1 MRFRIPHPR
10 EARSFACAE
19 SSEVDRLTVE
29 CLGCGERRRVANGS
43 GSVEAGECARCGYV
57 GWATPADL
65 SELVRRA
72 LRDFP
77 PERRRLRL
85 I

>member
-1 MRFRIPHPR
+1 M
-10 EARSFACAE
+10 
-19 SSEVDRLTVE
+19 DRVTVE
-29 CLGCGERRRVANGS
+29 CLACGERRRAEQDDGGHVS
-43 GSVEAGECARCGYV
+43 AGECSRCGYV
-57 GWATPADL
+57 GWATPSDL

-77 PERRRLRL
+77 PERRRLRP

>member
-1 MRFRIPHPR
+1 M
-10 EARSFACAE
+10 
-19 SSEVDRLTVE
+19 DRVLIE
-29 CLGCGERRRVANGS
+29 CLGCGERRRADRDAS
-43 GSVEAGECARCGYV
+43 GQIAGGECSRCGYV
-57 GWATPADL
+57 GWAAPADL

-77 PERRRLRL
+77 PERRRLRP

>member
-1 MRFRIPHPR
+1 M
-10 EARSFACAE
+10 
-19 SSEVDRLTVE
+19 DRVLVE
-29 CLGCGERRRVANGS
+29 CLSCGERRRANRDEAS
-43 GSVEAGECARCGYV
+43 GHVEAGECLRCGYV
-57 GWATPADL
+57 GWAAPADL

-77 PERRRLRL
+77 PERRRLRP

>member
-1 MRFRIPHPR
+1 MNR
-10 EARSFACAE
+10 
-19 SSEVDRLTVE
+19 VLVE
-29 CLGCGERRRVANGS
+29 CLGCGERRRVARDESS
-43 GSVEAGECARCGYV
+43 GHVEGGECLRCGYV

-72 LRDFP
+72 LREFP
-77 PERRRLRL
+77 PERRRLRP

>member
-1 MRFRIPHPR
+1 MM
-10 EARSFACAE
+10 E
-19 SSEVDRLTVE
+19 RLLVE
-29 CLGCGERRRVANGS
+29 CLGCGERRRADHDESS
-43 GSVEAGECARCGYV
+43 GHVEAGECLRCGYV

-77 PERRRLRL
+77 PEQRRLRP

>member
-1 MRFRIPHPR
+1 M
-10 EARSFACAE
+10 
-19 SSEVDRLTVE
+19 DRATVE
-29 CLGCGERRRVANGS
+29 CLGCGERRRVDNDES
-43 GSVEAGECARCGYV
+43 GHVEAGECARCGYV

-77 PERRRLRL
+77 PERRRLRP

>member
-1 MRFRIPHPR
+1 M
-10 EARSFACAE
+10 
-19 SSEVDRLTVE
+19 DRVTVE
-29 CLGCGERRRVANGS
+29 CLGCGERRRVDKGS
-43 GSVEAGECARCGYV
+43 GSVGAGECARCGYV
-57 GWATPADL
+57 GWATPSDL
-65 SELVRRA
+65 SEFVRRA

>member
-1 MRFRIPHPR
+1 VPKAAMMNR
-10 EARSFACAE
+10 
-19 SSEVDRLTVE
+19 VLVE
-29 CLGCGERRRVANGS
+29 CLGCGERRRADRDESS
-43 GSVEAGECARCGYV
+43 GHVEAGECLRCGYV

-65 SELVRRA
+65 SELVRQA

-77 PERRRLRL
+77 PEQRRLRP

>member
-1 MRFRIPHPR
+1 M
-10 EARSFACAE
+10 
-19 SSEVDRLTVE
+19 DRVTVE
-29 CLGCGERRRVANGS
+29 CLACGERRRIDDDGT
-43 GSVEAGECARCGYV
+43 GHVEAGSCARCGYV

-65 SELVRRA
+65 TELVRRA

>member
-1 MRFRIPHPR
+1 MERF
-10 EARSFACAE
+10 
-19 SSEVDRLTVE
+19 LVE
-29 CLGCGERRRVANGS
+29 CLGCGHRRRAEEDPVSRHVA
-43 GSVEAGECARCGYV
+43 AGECSRCGYV

-72 LRDFP
+72 LREFP

>member
-1 MRFRIPHPR
+1 MDH
-10 EARSFACAE
+10 
-19 SSEVDRLTVE
+19 VTVE
-29 CLGCGERRRVANGS
+29 CLGCGERRRVEGDES
-43 GSVEAGECARCGYV
+43 GHVQAGECSRCGYV
-57 GWATPADL
+57 GWAKPADL

-77 PERRRLRL
+77 PERRRLRP

>member
-1 MRFRIPHPR
+1 MPK
-10 EARSFACAE
+10 AAS
-19 SSEVDRLTVE
+19 VDPLKQTIE
-29 CLGCGERRRVANGS
+29 CLGCGQRRRVEQKDS
-43 GSVEAGECARCGYV
+43 GHLEAGECDRCGYV
-57 GWATPADL
+57 GWATPTDL

-77 PERRRLRL
+77 PERRRLRP